1 VAKRIKRIAKLEIE
15 AGKAKPGPELASLG
29 ITMIQFCNQ
38 FNEATKKLS
47 GDIIPVLITAY
58 DDKSFDFELKT
69 SPAVFLL
76 KKAAKIEKGSANS
89 STQKIATISK
99 DEVRKIAEYK
109 LVDLNANDI
118 EAAMKIIEGTARNM
132 GIVVEGMTP
141 KKKEVTK

>member
-1 VAKRIKRIAKLEIE
+1 MAKRIKRIAKLEIE

-76 KKAAKIEKGSANS
+76 KKAAGIAKGAANS
-89 STQKIATISK
+89 ATQKLATISQ

-109 LVDLNANDI
+109 LVDLNANDV
-118 EAAMKIIEGTARNM
+118 EAAMRIIEGTARNM

-141 KKKEVTK
+141 AKKEVTK